1 MASQSSTHGDG
12 NTTAS
17 ETSPLLGNQSNNA
30 QDNGTIERQDQD
42 VSTTSD
48 SDTPVAKEPTTGELL
63 LIMGPCYFGSFLA
76 SLDSTIVATLSA
88 PISDEFHSFTLLSW
102 LASAYLI
109 SNAATQPIAGRVTD
123 IYGRRNGLIVA
134 FLFFAVGNLICGLAK
149 NEGVMILGRVVA
161 GLGGGCMN
169 TISVF
174 IGSDLVPLRRRGLWQ
189 GFGNLAFG
197 LGSGIGGVFGGW
209 LHDGIG
215 WRYAFLL
222 QVPAVMVAA
231 PIVYWKVNI
240 PVKDTGKN
248 RIKRVDFLGAFTLVT
263 ALVLLLLGLN
273 SGGNIVP
280 WNHPL
285 VYVSLPL
292 SALFFAG
299 FVYIEDKIAAEPV
312 IPVRLL
318 LDRTVASACL
328 TNWFLS
334 MACFSYLYFV
344 PVYFQARGYSATAA
358 GARLIPASFGTAVG
372 SLGSGYL
379 MKRTGKYYW
388 LSVAMMVD
396 FVLAISLM
404 AAFLNLNIPDWP
416 PFIFLFMAG
425 TAYGAMLTITLL
437 ALISAVG
444 HEHQAVVT
452 SASYAFRSTGSTLGI
467 TIVSAVF
474 QNMLASGLVTRIGG
488 KPGSADVIQKVRDS
502 IGAVKHLSPYW
513 KSGVLDVYMNAL
525 KGVWL
530 TTLGMTVLG
539 AVTSLFM
546 RENVLHTNLQ
556 RK

>member
-1 MASQSSTHGDG
+1 MATSSSKQPNG
-12 NTTAS
+12 TAS
-17 ETSPLLGNQSNNA
+17 ETSPLLGKSNTTD
-30 QDNGTIERQDQD
+30 QEHGSVERQDQD
-42 VSTTSD
+42 AADTAD
-48 SDTPVAKEPTTGELL
+48 SDTPVPKEPTTGELL

-109 SNAATQPIAGRVTD
+109 SNAATQPISGRLTD
-123 IYGRRNGLIVA
+123 IYGRRNGLLVA
-134 FLFFAVGNLICGLAK
+134 FLFFAAGNLICGLAK

-222 QVPAVMVAA
+222 QVPAVLLAGV
-231 PIVYWKVNI
+231 IVYFRVNI
-240 PVKDTGKN
+240 PIKDTGKD

-280 WNHPL
+280 WDHPL

-318 LDRTVASACL
+318 LNRTVASACL

-344 PVYFQARGYSATAA
+344 PVYFQTRGYSATAA
-358 GARLIPASFGTAVG
+358 GVRLIPASFGTAIG

-396 FVLAISLM
+396 FVLAIALM
-404 AAFLNLNIPDWP
+404 AAFLNLNIPEWP

-425 TAYGAMLTITLL
+425 LAYGAMLTITLL

-444 HEHQAVVT
+444 HEHQAVIT

-474 QNMLASGLVTRIGG
+474 QNMLASRLSTRIGD
-488 KPGSADVIQKVRDS
+488 KPGSADIIQRVRDS
-502 IGAVKHLSPYW
+502 IGAIKHLSPYW
-513 KSGVLDVYMNAL
+513 KGGVLDAYMDAL
-525 KGVWL
+525 RGVWL

-539 AVTSLFM
+539 AASSLFM